1 MFTLFQLETV
11 LSYKIVLNVWFV
23 PHNILES
30 VSILL
35 IVLMQDENIAQNE
48 EKHNIHVTV
57 FRLTLTSCETYL
69 SYLTH
74 VVLYAGL

>member
-1 MFTLFQLETV
+1 M
-11 LSYKIVLNVWFV
+11 WFV

-48 EKHNIHVTV
+48 EKHNILVTV

-74 VVLYAGL
+74 VVLYAGLWAS